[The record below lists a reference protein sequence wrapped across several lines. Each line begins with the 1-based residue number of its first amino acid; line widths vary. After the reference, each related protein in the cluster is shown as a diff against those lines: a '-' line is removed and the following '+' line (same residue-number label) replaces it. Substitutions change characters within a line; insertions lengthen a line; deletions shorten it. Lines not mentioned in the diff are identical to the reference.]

1 MAEGAAHRLIDTN
14 GIKMHIAEMGSGGPT
29 VVLLHGFPETWYTW
43 RFQLKALADA
53 GFHAVA
59 PDLRGFGTE
68 CPRDSSGNFKL
79 TPLDLVGDIV
89 GLIYALGGDPVFVV
103 GHDIGTSTGWNLC
116 RMRPDLVRAYASL
129 GGPFVRAGGAPTF
142 GFPQEEGF
150 YVNRFGVPGRAEKDF
165 ARFDTATV
173 LKNIYTLFCRSEL
186 QIAGPDEEIM
196 DLVTTSDPIPSWLTE
211 EFIKVQSE
219 LYDKSGFECPLR
231 FTYRDRMR
239 KFELMAPWISMPVT
253 SRCLYITG
261 KDDYVRK
268 FPGLDEYVTGGG
280 MKRDV
285 PNLVDVAIVP
295 GGHFVEEDSPKE
307 VNSLLI
313 RFFKE

>member
-1 MAEGAAHRLIDTN
+1 MAEEATHRLIDTN
-14 GIKMHIAEMGSGGPT
+14 GIKMHIAEMGSGKAIIKT
-29 VVLLHGFPETWYTW
+29 QKRVLLHGFPETWYTW
-43 RFQLKALADA
+43 RFQLKGLADA

-59 PDLRGFGTE
+59 PDLRGFGLTK
-68 CPRDSSGNFKL
+68 CPRDSYGNFKL

-89 GLIYALGGDPVFVV
+89 GLVYALGGDPVFVV
-103 GHDIGTSTGWNLC
+103 GHDVGTSTGWNLC

-129 GGPFVRAGGAPTF
+129 GIPFGGFKRPT
-142 GFPQEEGF
+142 EEGF
-150 YVNRFGVPGRAEKDF
+150 YGNRFGVPGRAEKDF
-165 ARFDTATV
+165 ARFDAATV
-173 LKNIYTLFCRSEL
+173 LKNIYMLFCRF
-186 QIAGPDEEIM
+186 AGPDEEIM

-219 LYDKSGFECPLR
+219 LYEKSGFECPLC
-231 FTYRDRMR
+231 FTYCDRMR
-239 KFELMAPWISMPVT
+239 AFELMAPWINMPVT

-285 PNLVDVAIVP
+285 PNLVDVAVLP
-295 GGHFVEEDSPKE
+295 GGHFVEEDSPEE

>member
-1 MAEGAAHRLIDTN
+1 
-14 GIKMHIAEMGSGGPT
+14 GPT
-29 VVLLHGFPETWYTW
+29 VLLLHGFPETWYTW

-59 PDLRGFGTE
+59 PDLRGFGLTE
-68 CPRDSSGNFKL
+68 CPKDSSGNLKL
-79 TPLDLVGDIV
+79 SPLDLLGDIV
-89 GLIYALGGDPVFVV
+89 GLVYALGGDPVFVV
-103 GHDIGTSTGWNLC
+103 GHDIGAFIGWNMC

-129 GGPFVRAGGAPTF
+129 GVPFTGAGGAPPF
-142 GFPQEEGF
+142 GFPTEEGF
-150 YVNRFGVPGRAEKDF
+150 YVNRFAVPGRAEKDF

-196 DLVTTSDPIPSWLTE
+196 DLVTTSDTTPSWLTE

-219 LYDKSGFECPLR
+219 LYEKSGFEGPLC
-231 FTYRDRMR
+231 FTYRNLMR
-239 KFELMAPWISMPVT
+239 TFELLAPWINMAVT

-268 FPGLDEYVTGGG
+268 VPGLDEYVTGGG

-285 PNLVDVAIVP
+285 PNLVDVAVVP
-295 GGHFVEEDSPKE
+295 GGHFVEEDSPEE

-313 RFFKE
+313 HFFKE